1 MVPKFRTIEVRPQE
15 TLGEKLKK
23 IREEQKISYEEVE
36 KRTKI
41 RKRYIK
47 AIESNNFSELPAG
60 VYAKGFVKNYAKLLN
75 LSEAKVLELF
85 EKERGIA
92 HNLKEAKN
100 FSKSSKLKSPK
111 FVVTPKTIIILGILL
126 SSLAVAS
133 YIIYEIF
140 ILTSSPKLEIISPK
154 DNETITQSFI
164 DIQGKTD
171 AGMEIYINGQKVNTS
186 EDGDFKV
193 NVSLGKGGLNAI
205 KIVSRNPKNGKETEI
220 TKSIIADIKEVSIPT
235 PVSLEEQE
243 LLTLTL
249 EIGPKASWVKIV
261 RDGETVFEGLML
273 AGSKKS
279 LEANDSFVV
288 STGNAGSTRFIF
300 KGKDI
305 GTLGK
310 DGEYLNDL
318 RFDKNTAIN

>member
-23 IREEQKISYEEVE
+23 IREEQKISYDEVE
-36 KRTKI
+36 KQTKI

-47 AIESNNFSELPAG
+47 AIENNNFLELPAD
-60 VYAKGFVKNYAKLLN
+60 VFTRGFLKNYSKLLG
-75 LSEAKVLELF
+75 LSEIKVIEIF

-92 HNLKEAKN
+92 RNLSEAKKHN
-100 FSKSSKLKSPK
+100 KSVNLKSPK
-111 FVVTPKTIIILGILL
+111 FVITPKILIIIGILI
-126 SSLAVAS
+126 SSIAVTS
-133 YIIYEIF
+133 YIVYEIF
-140 ILTSSPKLEIISPK
+140 ILTSPPRLEIISPK

-220 TKSIIADIKEVSIPT
+220 TKNIIADIKEISIPT
-235 PVSLEEQE
+235 PVALEEQE

-249 EIGPKASWVKIV
+249 EIGPKASWIKIV
-261 RDGETVFEGLML
+261 RDNEIVFEGLML
-273 AGSKKS
+273 SGSKKT

-288 STGNAGSTRFIF
+288 STGNAGSTKFIF

-310 DGEYLNDL
+310 EGESLNDL

>member
-23 IREEQKISYEEVE
+23 IREEQKISYDEVE
-36 KRTKI
+36 KKTKI
-41 RKRYIK
+41 RKKYIK
-47 AIESNNFSELPAG
+47 AIESNSFSELPSG

-75 LSEAKVLELF
+75 LSEDKVLELF

-92 HNLKEAKN
+92 RNLKEAQKHN
-100 FSKSSKLKSPK
+100 KSVKLK
-111 FVVTPKTIIILGILL
+111 TPKLVITPKILIIIGILI
-126 SSLAVAS
+126 SSIAVAS
-133 YIIYEIF
+133 YIVYEIF
-140 ILTSSPKLEIISPK
+140 ILTSPPRLEIISPK

-164 DIQGKTD
+164 DIQGKTYS
-171 AGMEIYINGQKVNTS
+171 GMYIYINGQKVNTS

-193 NVSLGKGGLNAI
+193 NVSLGKGGINAI
-205 KIVSRNPKNGKETEI
+205 KVVSRNPKNGKETEI
-220 TKSIIADIKEVSIPT
+220 TKNIIADIKEVSIPT
-235 PVSLEEQE
+235 PVTVEEQK

-249 EIGPKASWVKIV
+249 EIGPKASWIKIV

-273 AGSKKS
+273 SGAKKT

-288 STGNAGSTRFIF
+288 STGNAGSTKFIF

-310 DGEYLNDL
+310 DGEQLNDL